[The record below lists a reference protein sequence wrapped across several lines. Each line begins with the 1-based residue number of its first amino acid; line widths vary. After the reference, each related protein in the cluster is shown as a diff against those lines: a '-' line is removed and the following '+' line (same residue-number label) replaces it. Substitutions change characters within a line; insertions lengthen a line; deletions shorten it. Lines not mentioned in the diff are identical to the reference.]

1 MYHDFGLK
9 YHHFGIWGKFS
20 THFFAI
26 GFAFSYSFLLTSN
39 VALTTL
45 SVRIFSPSVTVVIGE
60 FIRVPDL
67 RAMSAQ
73 TMGNECPDYGQWVP
87 RLWASVAHPVDS
99 IRTLGCEP
107 ICKGTNVREE
117 KHTFYDR
124 KTEIVILYFKIVIHW
139 WYITRGIW
147 QCITTANVLIIRA

>member
-9 YHHFGIWGKFS
+9 NHHFGIWGKFS
-20 THFFAI
+20 THFIAI

-45 SVRIFSPSVTVVIGE
+45 SLRIFSPSVIVAIGE
-60 FIRVPDL
+60 FTRVPDL

-73 TMGNECPDYGQWVP
+73 TMGNECPGYGHRLPIQWTP
-87 RLWASVAHPVDS
+87 FERKDASRFAKV
-99 IRTLGCEP
+99 RTL
-107 ICKGTNVREE
+107 E
-117 KHTFYDR
+117 KKSILFFYDR

>member
-9 YHHFGIWGKFS
+9 YHHFGIRGKFS

-45 SVRIFSPSVTVVIGE
+45 SLRIFSPSVIVAIGE
-60 FIRVPDL
+60 FTRVPDL

-73 TMGNECPDYGQWVP
+73 TMGNECPGYGHRLPIQWTP
-87 RLWASVAHPVDS
+87 FER
-99 IRTLGCEP
+99 
-107 ICKGTNVREE
+107 
-117 KHTFYDR
+117 
-124 KTEIVILYFKIVIHW
+124 
-139 WYITRGIW
+139 
-147 QCITTANVLIIRA
+147 